1 MSESDG
7 WKVVKGA
14 KYQKRPS
21 ASYFYKE
28 LKVPVGYIVEY
39 RPRKGGKMIKHSL
52 QLRKNGTPYWKAE
65 DKLPVKKGSKKRKP
79 RTKKIS
85 TKRKSN
91 KRRSTKRTKKRSS
104 KRTSRLRGG
113 LLFKK
118 KVNSLFGNIQMGGEE
133 GPKP

>member
-1 MSESDG
+1 MSEG
-7 WKVVKGA
+7 FKVVKGA

-52 QLRKNGTPYWKAE
+52 RLRKNGTPYWKAE

-79 RTKKIS
+79 MTKRRSS
-85 TKRKSN
+85 TKRLSTKKRSN
-91 KRRSTKRTKKRSS
+91 KRRPTKRTKKRSS
-104 KRTSRLRGG
+104 KRSSRLRGC
-113 LLFKK
+113 
-118 KVNSLFGNIQMGGEE
+118 NMS
-133 GPKP
+133 

>member
-1 MSESDG
+1 MSEG
-7 WKVVKGA
+7 FKVVKGA

-65 DKLPVKKGSKKRKP
+65 DKLPIKKSSNKRKP
-79 RTKKIS
+79 RTKRRSS
-85 TKRKSN
+85 TKRLSTKRRSN

-104 KRTSRLRGG
+104 KRSFRLRGG
-113 LLFKK
+113 A
-118 KVNSLFGNIQMGGEE
+118 
-133 GPKP
+133 

>member
-1 MSESDG
+1 MSESF
-7 WKVVKGA
+7 KVVKGA

-65 DKLPVKKGSKKRKP
+65 EKLPVKKGSKKRKP
-79 RTKKIS
+79 RTKRFS
-85 TKRKSN
+85 TKRRSN
-91 KRRSTKRTKKRSS
+91 KMRSNKMRSTKRTKKRSS
-104 KRTSRLRGG
+104 KRSSGLRGG
-113 LLFKK
+113 GM
-118 KVNSLFGNIQMGGEE
+118 S
-133 GPKP
+133 